1 MTVRSVITIMCPKSK
16 EEFQEIREARREDIE
31 QAALKCFASNGYHAT
46 TISHI
51 AKEAGISK
59 GLMYNYFTSKDELL
73 SVLFLKFSE
82 EIMQRLDPD
91 NNQFIDDR
99 EAEEFVDKY
108 LDFIE
113 EKREYCKLFIQISVQ
128 PGILEMLMQ
137 GEVGKKAMK
146 NQIILNEYFT
156 RLSKG
161 NAEVDM
167 IFFTS
172 LIKGFT
178 LQYVFAPEMITKAQ
192 IRGIKEMLLV
202 ILNRKRR

>member
-1 MTVRSVITIMCPKSK
+1 MCPKSK

-99 EAEEFVDKY
+99 EAGEFVDKY

-192 IRGIKEMLLV
+192 IRGIKEMMLV